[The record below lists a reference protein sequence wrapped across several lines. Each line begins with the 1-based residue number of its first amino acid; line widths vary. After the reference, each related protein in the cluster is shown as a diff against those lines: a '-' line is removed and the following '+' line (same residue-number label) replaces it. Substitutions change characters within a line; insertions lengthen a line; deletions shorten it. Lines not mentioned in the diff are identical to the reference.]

1 MDSRLY
7 RVAKSGNVFV
17 LRQLLNENPRLL
29 TKLTPQGN
37 TPLHIAVQFGHKGVV
52 VEIYERCGSLLTRL
66 NSSGDSPLHVA
77 ARCGHLSIVDFLVQ
91 EVLSAESISAVI
103 GKTCEFDMLRQGNK
117 ENNTVLHE
125 AVRNGNLSVVQLLLR
140 VDPTLACFENY
151 AGESP
156 LFVAAREG
164 KKDILNQI
172 LISTQSSAHGGSD
185 GQTALH
191 AAVIERHSEA
201 DHYGRTPLYYAAFLG
216 DCKAVGRLLE
226 RDKFIAYAFDKK
238 GHSALHVAALYGQAN
253 VIKRIIHTCP
263 DSGELLDLNGR
274 SVLHYAVLSGQ
285 VNVVRC
291 VLEVAE
297 LQCLVNQADNG
308 GNTPLH
314 LAAIERQT
322 RILRWLIWDERVDHR
337 ARNENGQSVFDIDES
352 IRETCFTY
360 RCNIITCIWRKLV
373 SVSNRITGK
382 KNPPCADQ
390 EAIARIQ
397 TYKRMGNTLLLVATL
412 IATVTFAAAFTM
424 PGGFNNDLGPKQGVA
439 LLESSKRLR
448 WFIFSDAIAMASS
461 IIAAC
466 IIFWGAIINDES
478 YVYYLGTATML
489 TCIALQSAAIAFL
502 SGISAALPDQ
512 PFLDRVS
519 DIVGISF
526 YVCDFL
532 FLLQLVRIFI
542 VSEICQ
548 FLLFCLWKMKS
559 MINK

>member
-1 MDSRLY
+1 MDSRLF
-7 RVAKSGNVFV
+7 RVAKSGNVFL

-52 VEIYERCGSLLTRL
+52 VEIYKRCGSLLTRL

-77 ARCGHLSIVDFLVQ
+77 ARCGHLSIVDFLVR
-91 EVLSAESISAVI
+91 EVLSAERISAEI
-103 GKTCEFDMLRQGNK
+103 GKTGKFDMLRQGNK
-117 ENNTVLHE
+117 VNNTVLHE
-125 AVRNGNLSVVQLLLR
+125 AVRSGNRSVVQLLLR
-140 VDPTLACFENY
+140 VDPKLACFENY

-156 LFVAAREG
+156 LFLAAREG
-164 KKDILNQI
+164 KKDLLNQI
-172 LISTQSSAHGGSD
+172 LISAPSSAHGGSE

-191 AAVIERHSEA
+191 AAVIERHSDITEI
-201 DHYGRTPLYYAAFLG
+201 
-216 DCKAVGRLLE
+216 LLRE
-226 RDKFIAYAFDKK
+226 NHTSSQKLTTMA
-238 GHSALHVAALYGQAN
+238 GLHSIMLLSLETA
-253 VIKRIIHTCP
+253 RRCP

-274 SVLHYAVLSGQ
+274 SVLHFAVLSGEMK
-285 VNVVRC
+285 VVRC

-352 IRETCFTY
+352 IRGTCFSY
-360 RCNIITCIWRKLV
+360 RCNIMTCIWRKLP

-412 IATVTFAAAFTM
+412 IATVTFAAAFTL
-424 PGGFNNDLGPKQGVA
+424 PGGFNNDRGPKQGVA

-448 WFIFSDAIAMASS
+448 WFIFSDAIAMTSS

-466 IIFWGAIINDES
+466 IIFWGAVINDES
-478 YVYYLGTATML
+478 YVYYL
-489 TCIALQSAAIAFL
+489 FL
-502 SGISAALPDQ
+502 
-512 PFLDRVS
+512 
-519 DIVGISF
+519 
-526 YVCDFL
+526 
-532 FLLQLVRIFI
+532 IF
-542 VSEICQ
+542 C
-548 FLLFCLWKMKS
+548 FWKMKCK
-559 MINK
+559 INK

>member
-52 VEIYERCGSLLTRL
+52 VEIYKRCGSLLTRL

-77 ARCGHLSIVDFLVQ
+77 ARCGHLSIVDFLVR
-91 EVLSAESISAVI
+91 EVLSAERISAES
-103 GKTCEFDMLRQGNK
+103 GKTGKFDMLRQGNK
-117 ENNTVLHE
+117 VNNTVLHE
-125 AVRNGNLSVVQLLLR
+125 AVRNGNRSVVQLLLR
-140 VDPTLACFENY
+140 VDPKLACFENY

-156 LFVAAREG
+156 LFLAAREG

-172 LISTQSSAHGGSD
+172 LISAPSSAHGGSE

-191 AAVIERHSEA
+191 AAVIERHSDITEILLREKPHLITEA
-201 DHYGRTPLYYAAFLG
+201 DHHGRTPLYYAAFLG

-226 RDKFIAYAFDKK
+226 LDKSIAYVFDKR
-238 GHSALHVAALYGQAN
+238 GHSPLHGQPCM
-253 VIKRIIHTCP
+253 VMPI
-263 DSGELLDLNGR
+263 
-274 SVLHYAVLSGQ
+274 
-285 VNVVRC
+285 C

-297 LQCLVNQADNG
+297 LQCLLNQADNG

-314 LAAIERQT
+314 LADIERQT

-352 IRETCFTY
+352 IRETCFSY
-360 RCNIITCIWRKLV
+360 RCNIMTCIWRKLP

-382 KNPPCADQ
+382 KNPPCEDL

-412 IATVTFAAAFTM
+412 IATVTFAAAFTL
-424 PGGFNNDLGPKQGVA
+424 PGGFNNDRGPKQGVA

-448 WFIFSDAIAMASS
+448 WFIFSDAIAMTSS

-466 IIFWGAIINDES
+466 IIFWGAVINDES
-478 YVYYLGTATML
+478 YVYYLVSATVL
-489 TCIALQSAAIAFL
+489 TYIALQSAVIAFL
-502 SGISAALPDQ
+502 SGIAAALPDQ
-512 PFLDRVS
+512 PFVDSVS
-519 DIVGISF
+519 YIVGISF
-526 YVCDFL
+526 HVSVFL
-532 FLLQLVRIFI
+532 FLLQLVRIFN
-542 VSEICQ
+542 VSEIFQ
-548 FLLFCLWKMKS
+548 FLIFCFWKMKCK
-559 MINK
+559 INK

>member
-1 MDSRLY
+1 MDSRLF

-29 TKLTPQGN
+29 AKLTPQGN

-52 VEIYERCGSLLTRL
+52 VEIYKRCGSLLTRL

-77 ARCGHLSIVDFLVQ
+77 ARWGHLSIVDFLVR
-91 EVLSAESISAVI
+91 EVLSAERISAENGET
-103 GKTCEFDMLRQGNK
+103 GKFDMLRQGNK
-117 ENNTVLHE
+117 VNNTVLHE
-125 AVRNGNLSVVQLLLR
+125 AVRSGNRSVVQLLLR
-140 VDPTLACFENY
+140 VDPKLACFENY

-156 LFVAAREG
+156 LFLAAREG

-172 LISTQSSAHGGSD
+172 LISAPSSAHGGSE

-191 AAVIERHSEA
+191 AAVIERHSDITEILLREKPRLITEA
-201 DHYGRTPLYYAAFLG
+201 DHHGRTPLYYAAFLG

-226 RDKFIAYAFDKK
+226 LDKSIAYVFDKN
-238 GHSALHVAALYGQAN
+238 GHSPLHVAAMYGHAN
-253 VIKRIIHTCP
+253 VIKRIIHNCP

-274 SVLHYAVLSGQ
+274 SVLHFAVLSGEMK
-285 VNVVRC
+285 VVRC

-337 ARNENGQSVFDIDES
+337 VKNENGQSVFDIDES

-360 RCNIITCIWRKLV
+360 RC
-373 SVSNRITGK
+373 
-382 KNPPCADQ
+382 
-390 EAIARIQ
+390 
-397 TYKRMGNTLLLVATL
+397 
-412 IATVTFAAAFTM
+412 
-424 PGGFNNDLGPKQGVA
+424 QGVA
-439 LLESSKRLR
+439 FLESSKRLR
-448 WFIFSDAIAMASS
+448 WFIFSDAIAMSSS

-466 IIFWGAIINDES
+466 IIFWGAVINDES
-478 YVYYLGTATML
+478 YVYYLVSAIVL
-489 TCIALQSAAIAFL
+489 TCIALQSAVIAFL
-502 SGISAALPDQ
+502 SGIAAALPDQ
-512 PFLDRVS
+512 PYVDSVS
-519 DIVGISF
+519 YIVGISF
-526 YVCDFL
+526 HVSVFL
-532 FLLQLVRIFI
+532 FLLQLVRIFK

-548 FLLFCLWKMKS
+548 FLIFCFWKMKS
-559 MINK
+559 RINK